1 MNKLI
6 YTLVLAMM
14 AFGAQAQEAA
24 AQAEPQMADL
34 FRQEGKIYI
43 VITVLSIV
51 FVSLIVY
58 LVSIDLKLRKLE
70 KKN

>member
-6 YTLVLAMM
+6 YTLILAM
-14 AFGAQAQEAA
+14 AAIGAQAQEAA
-24 AQAEPQMADL
+24 TQASPQMADL

-70 KKN
+70 KKQ